1 MSTSVCVG
9 ENSIYKK
16 NVLTLLTFF
25 EHSHFEAFHE
35 ATGLTRFAPPLRDL
49 TLVCGGTAVFYV
61 S

>member
-1 MSTSVCVG
+1 MREVRIV
-9 ENSIYKK
+9 YKK

-49 TLVCGGTAVFYV
+49 TLVRGGTAVFYV